1 MLGEPSVAVHAPR
14 AAEGQERRDGR
25 TELRWQGW
33 ADWPL
38 SGPLL
43 LLAGAAVVLDVAT
56 AWTGTSLGS
65 LGRIAI
71 SPGLPPA
78 LLVLAGIGAGRLGA
92 SRRSLAAWREVA
104 IGLGAV
110 LALATLGYALTLG
123 RPSEAGGLLVAAL
136 GEELVFRLC
145 AVVVLGALAARLLR
159 RDWRSPRTWGGAPGY
174 AALLGAA
181 IVFSAL
187 PGHVAQMH
195 GPSASLSF
203 ASLAL
208 VLGYV
213 VLRTGALWPAVIVH
227 ALLDVTTL
235 AAWQGAGSPGVRLAL
250 AATALVALV
259 AGADVAGRRLGV
271 RVRVPQVIDLRTT
284 SRAVPTTP
292 GG

>member
-1 MLGEPSVAVHAPR
+1 MLGEPSVVVRAPR
-14 AAEGQERRDGR
+14 VAERRPPQDRG

-43 LLAGAAVVLDVAT
+43 LLAGVAVVLDVIT
-56 AWTGTSLGS
+56 AWTGTSLGA

-78 LLVLAGIGAGRLGA
+78 LLVLAGIGARLLGA
-92 SRRSLAAWREVA
+92 TRRNLAAWREVA
-104 IGLGAV
+104 LGLGGV
-110 LALATLGYALTLG
+110 MVLATLSYALTLG
-123 RPSEAGGLLVAAL
+123 RPSEAVGLLVAAL
-136 GEELVFRLC
+136 GEELVFRVC
-145 AVVVLGALAARLLR
+145 AVVVLGALAARLLG
-159 RDWRSPRTWGGAPGY
+159 RDWRNPRTWGGGPGY

-181 IVFSAL
+181 VVFSAL
-187 PGHVAQMH
+187 PGHVAQMR

-213 VLRTGALWPAVIVH
+213 VLRTGALWPAVMVH
-227 ALLDVTTL
+227 ALLDLVTL
-235 AAWQGAGSPGVRLAL
+235 AGWQGAGPASLRLVV
-250 AATALVALV
+250 AATALLALV

-271 RVRVPQVIDLRTT
+271 RVRVPQVIDLRAAR
-284 SRAVPTTP
+284 RAAPSTAS
-292 GG
+292 G